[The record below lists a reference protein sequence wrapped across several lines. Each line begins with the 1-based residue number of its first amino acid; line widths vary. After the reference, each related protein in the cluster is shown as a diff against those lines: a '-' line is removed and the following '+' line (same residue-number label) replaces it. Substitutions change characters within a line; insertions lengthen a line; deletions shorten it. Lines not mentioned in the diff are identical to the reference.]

1 MTLDTTI
8 PSTRIFQR
16 LIQEQT
22 TVEIKIIT
30 DELLIGKIK
39 WIDSDCFCLLD
50 NFNVEIY
57 ILRNAVCYIKPK

>member
-16 LIQEQT
+16 MIQEQT

-30 DELLIGKIK
+30 DELLIGKMK
-39 WIDSDCFCLLD
+39 WLDSDCLCLLD

-57 ILRNAVCYIKPK
+57 IMRSAVCYIKPK